1 MNDQDLLTLYAGLAM
16 QAFIT
21 RGSNASHDSIAKS
34 SFNVAEAMVK
44 EREERDERLRPTQG
58 N

>member
-1 MNDQDLLTLYAGLAM
+1 MKDLLEKYEKSTVEE
-16 QAFIT
+16 QAKLFKETIEEV
-21 RGSNASHDSIAKS
+21 AKLKTD
-34 SFNVAEAMVK
+34 AEAMVK